1 MATQIFKIKR
11 NDTLPVLQ
19 IAVKGR
25 GNLGEKIDYD
35 LSNVTSV
42 TFSMKDD
49 CNNLKVYDQTAE
61 IICASGGTI
70 QYIWQSGDTDT
81 AGKYLGE
88 FELTFSG
95 VSGNSILSVPQQ
107 GGIPIE
113 INSDINNFD

>member
-1 MATQIFKIKR
+1 MSIQAFKIKR

-25 GNLGEKIDYD
+25 GDLNQKIDYD
-35 LSNVTSV
+35 LSTVTSV

-49 CNNLKVYDQTAE
+49 CNNLKVYDQTAVVV
-61 IICASGGTI
+61 CASGGTL
-70 QYIWQSGDTDT
+70 QYTWQSGDTDE

-95 VSGNSILSVPQQ
+95 GSILSLPQQ
-107 GGIPIE
+107 GGIQIE
-113 INSDINNFD
+113 VSADINNFN